1 MEVQGY
7 PKFKEFLKENN
18 VKIKD
23 LAEEM
28 GVSRSHFSKKLHRI
42 AGADFKPDEIRFIC
56 KKFRLDANE
65 FFLLSPLLI
74 SNEVN
79 HKATKAV

>member
-7 PKFKEFLKENN
+7 PNFKNFLKENDI
-18 VKIKD
+18 KIKD
-23 LAEEM
+23 LAAEM
-28 GVSRSHFSKKLHRI
+28 GISRSHFSKKLHRI

-56 KKFRLDANE
+56 KKFCLDANE

-74 SNEVN
+74 SNRTGRKDRKTV
-79 HKATKAV
+79 